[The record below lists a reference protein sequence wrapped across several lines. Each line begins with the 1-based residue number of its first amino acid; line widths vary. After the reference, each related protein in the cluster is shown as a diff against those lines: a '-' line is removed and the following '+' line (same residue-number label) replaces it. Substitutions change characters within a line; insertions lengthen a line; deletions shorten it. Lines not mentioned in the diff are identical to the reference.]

1 MALKPA
7 ICTQCGAQIE
17 VDDSHESGIC
27 SQCGTAF
34 VTEKVIQQNVNN
46 VNIENATIVQQ
57 GYNPYMEEVDKCIS
71 LLNDCKYA
79 KAEKELTALIDKYPH
94 KGMARLLCANFQLHV
109 LKNLDSNGKYVY
121 TTRMS
126 WVAYKQQSE
135 FDVAK
140 YEPQSP
146 SDRPPSISLI
156 PPIPGSEGI
165 YSQIFPVMSQ
175 EETDRFNDYIENF
188 REELMAFFEVIKN
201 QDEMVER
208 YELACKISQNNEQE
222 KAKKRKKAQIGGLI
236 TLGIITAAMITV
248 IILYL
253 CHVI

>member
-46 VNIENATIVQQ
+46 VSIENATIVQQ
-57 GYNPYMEEVDKCIS
+57 GYNPYLEEIDKCIS
-71 LLNDCKYA
+71 LMNDCKYQ

-94 KGMARLLCANFQLHV
+94 KGMARLLCANFQLRV

-121 TTRMS
+121 TTRLS
-126 WVAYKQQSE
+126 WVAYKEQSDFE
-135 FDVAK
+135 VSK
-140 YEPQSP
+140 YEPQSS

-165 YSQIFPVMSQ
+165 YSQIFPVMTQ
-175 EETDRFNDYIENF
+175 EETDRFNDYIETF

-208 YELACKISQNNEQE
+208 YELACKISLNNEEE
-222 KAKKRKKAQIGGLI
+222 KAKRKKKLQISGLVCI
-236 TLGIITAAMITV
+236 GLVTVALLVV
-248 IILYL
+248 IILHL
-253 CHVI
+253 CHII